1 MAILVGLILGTALAM
16 IVGITDFS
24 EVGRSQWISVVTP
37 FYFGLPTF
45 DFASIVSM
53 IIVMLVVMVETTG
66 DSIAVGEIVDKP
78 IGQK

>member
-1 MAILVGLILGTALAM
+1 M

-53 IIVMLVVMVETTG
+53 IIVMLVVM
-66 DSIAVGEIVDKP
+66 
-78 IGQK
+78 